1 MKQRE
6 WQEKGLGPCRR
17 VSGKN
22 SVTERE
28 WGSREAKMR
37 EDQEPEEREVRG
49 VRHQTGTDKQGGTG
63 GGQELWDREEE
74 DLSVLFSIYLFI
86 FLRQRSNVVP
96 VWPPIHHYCV
106 AELEPL
112 SLLLLVLRLL

>member
-6 WQEKGLGPCRR
+6 WQGKGLGPCKR

-37 EDQEPEEREVRG
+37 EDQNQRREKSEGSGTRRG
-49 VRHQTGTDKQGGTG
+49 QTTRWNRRRTRAL
-63 GGQELWDREEE
+63 GQRGRRPFSAVL
-74 DLSVLFSIYLFI
+74 DLPLYFSETK
-86 FLRQRSNVVP
+86 V
-96 VWPPIHHYCV
+96 
-106 AELEPL
+106 
-112 SLLLLVLRLL
+112 